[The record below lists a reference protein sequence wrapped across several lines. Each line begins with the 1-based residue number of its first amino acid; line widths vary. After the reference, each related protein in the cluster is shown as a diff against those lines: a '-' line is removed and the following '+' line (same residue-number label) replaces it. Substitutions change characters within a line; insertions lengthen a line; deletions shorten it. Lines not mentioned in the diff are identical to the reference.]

1 VSGHDFESQI
11 AALYRDPRPL
21 ADDAAFLAQVD
32 ANLERYLL
40 RRRWVLTTLG
50 ILGGGITVSALVYLE
65 ADDMLRRFLASGL
78 DLVAG
83 VNAIPW
89 AGVAVALIGL
99 LALPALMRNVIDPS
113 N

>member
-11 AALYRDPRPL
+11 AALYRDTRPL
-21 ADDAAFLAQVD
+21 VDDAAFLAQVD

-65 ADDMLRRFLASGL
+65 VVDMLRRFLASSL
-78 DLVAG
+78 DLMAG
-83 VNAIPW
+83 LNAVSW
-89 AGVAVALIGL
+89 GGVAIGLIAL
-99 LALPALMRNVIDPS
+99 LALPAFMRTVIDPS